1 MHLTRHSTTGKAR
14 WALDGNF
21 LPESF
26 SLCNL
31 MKLPASEIPARLLS
45 LKTDEAATGTL
56 LAPADPTHEIWAS
69 GVTYLSSRLAREAE
83 SQVADVYQ
91 LVYNAARPELFF
103 KAIARR
109 AIDPGQPIRIRDDSD
124 WNTPEPELTLV
135 INSAGEIIG
144 HTIGNDVSS
153 RSIEGENP
161 LYLPQA
167 KVYNG
172 SCAIG
177 PGIVIDSSLD
187 LAALDISLEITREG
201 KQEFIGET
209 STSNIKRPLTELVEY
224 LYRELDF
231 PEGAFL
237 MTGTGIIPDE
247 PFTLSR
253 GDHVKIMIG
262 GLALE
267 NTVA

>member
-1 MHLTRHSTTGKAR
+1 MLLTRHTTATSSR
-14 WALDGNF
+14 WALDGKI

-26 SLCNL
+26 LL
-31 MKLPASEIPARLLS
+31 TELLKLPASEIPDHLS
-45 LKTDEAATGTL
+45 GLPLGEPATGEL
-56 LAPADPTHEIWAS
+56 LVPAEPTQEIWAS

-103 KAIARR
+103 KANAHR
-109 AIDPGQPIRIRDDSD
+109 AIPHAKPIRIRDDSD

-172 SCAIG
+172 SCALG
-177 PGIVIDSSLD
+177 PAIVIDPSAD
-187 LAALDISLEITREG
+187 LTKLPITLEISRN
-201 KQEFIGET
+201 GET
-209 STSNIKRPLTELVEY
+209 AFTGETNTANIRRPLTELVEY

-237 MTGTGIIPDE
+237 LTGTGIIPDE
-247 PFTLSR
+247 PFPSPT
-253 GDHVKIMIG
+253 
-262 GLALE
+262 
-267 NTVA
+267 TTT

>member
-1 MHLTRHSTTGKAR
+1 MLLTRHASTPSPR
-14 WALDGNF
+14 WALDGKF
-21 LPESF
+21 LPETF
-26 SLCNL
+26 TLTGL
-31 MKLPASEIPARLLS
+31 LKLPATEISSHLANLPLGE
-45 LKTDEAATGTL
+45 EAAGAL
-56 LAPADPTHEIWAS
+56 LPPAEPTHEIWAS

-103 KAIARR
+103 KANAHR
-109 AIDPGQPIRIRDDSD
+109 AVPHGKAIRIRDDSD

-135 INSAGEIIG
+135 INSAGEIVG

-167 KVYNG
+167 KVYNS
-172 SCAIG
+172 SCALG
-177 PGIVIDSSLD
+177 PAIVIDPSAD
-187 LAALDISLEITREG
+187 LTNLPITLEISRNGQLAFT
-201 KQEFIGET
+201 GET
-209 STSNIKRPLTELVEY
+209 NTSNIKRPLTELVEY

-247 PFTLSR
+247 PFTLSH
-253 GDHVKIMIG
+253 GDHVKISLG
-262 GLALE
+262 NLVLE
-267 NTVA
+267 NSVK